1 MAPMAEW
8 GHRDNGFVRA
18 TEGTRRTIAGFPLN
32 SIRRPAIVPIS
43 NPALEDRLERNTRT
57 VTLLT
62 FASRVTGLLR
72 DATLARAFGVGPLMD
87 AFSLAFMLPNLF
99 RRLFGEGALSAAF
112 LPVYAELDR
121 DDPERASRVATLV
134 IGLAALVL
142 GVVAMLGSATLMLL
156 SLWVDHG
163 RFALR
168 LMALLLPYMPLVCI
182 TALLGAMLQVRG
194 RFGPTAAA
202 PLILNLAMVVAVVA
216 APLLPSLV
224 GTRGGASHIVVVG
237 GAVLVAGV
245 LQVLW
250 SWSVLHRAGVRWQR
264 PTADARQ
271 PFRRIITQVAPMV
284 LGLGILQVNTFVDAL
299 IASWPTLIG
308 PTILGIT
315 YPLREGALATV
326 GFAQRLY
333 EFPLGVFGI
342 AISTAI
348 FPLLARHAQSKDD
361 FAAILRRGLRLTV
374 FIALPASV
382 GLILVREPLVA
393 TILQGGDFGIDDTRR
408 VAWVLAGYAPAIWA
422 YSLNHLLTRASY
434 ARGNSRDPVRI
445 AVAMVGLNFVLNIT
459 LIWPLAEA
467 GLAWSTAI
475 CAIIQS
481 GLLLRL
487 ISRDGSKPVD
497 ASVRRSWF
505 RTVAATIAMAVAVL
519 FTDLLIH
526 TFATSMMTS
535 PTWSAQA
542 LRLALL
548 VAVGG
553 VVVAAVARRW
563 RMPELIWV
571 LGRRD
576 ANHA

>member
-1 MAPMAEW
+1 VHRRSIVDGESRRGNAPRVNCA
-8 GHRDNGFVRA
+8 DIDLAVD
-18 TEGTRRTIAGFPLN
+18 
-32 SIRRPAIVPIS
+32 
-43 NPALEDRLERNTRT
+43 DRLERNTRT

-72 DATLARAFGVGPLMD
+72 DATLARVFGVGPLMD

-112 LPVYAELDR
+112 LPVYAELER
-121 DDPERASRVATLV
+121 DSAERASRLAALV
-134 IGLAALVL
+134 IGLAALIL
-142 GVVAMLGSATLMLL
+142 GAAALLGAAVLL
-156 SLWVDHG
+156 SLSLWLDHG
-163 RFALR
+163 QFALR
-168 LMALLLPYMPLVCI
+168 LMALLLPYMPLVCV

-202 PLILNLAMVVAVVA
+202 PLILNLAMVAAALCAPFVPVLVTERGGDAHIVAVGV
-216 APLLPSLV
+216 
-224 GTRGGASHIVVVG
+224 
-237 GAVLVAGV
+237 AVLVAGV

-250 SWSVLHRAGVRWQR
+250 SLVALRRAGARWRR
-264 PTADARQ
+264 PDDASRA
-271 PFRRIITQVAPMV
+271 PFRRILTQVAPMV

-299 IASWPTLIG
+299 IASWPTVIG
-308 PTILGIT
+308 PTILGIA

-348 FPLLARHAQSKDD
+348 FPLLARNAGDQSS
-361 FAAILRRGLRLTV
+361 FVSILRRGLRLTV
-374 FIALPASV
+374 FIGLPASV

-393 TILQGGDFGIDDTRR
+393 TILQGGDFGVDDTRR

-422 YSLNHLLTRASY
+422 YSLNHLLTRACY

-445 AVAMVGLNFVLNIT
+445 AVAMVGLNFLLNIT

-481 GLLLRL
+481 VLLLRL
-487 ISRDGSKPVD
+487 VSRDGSSPVD

-505 RTVAATIAMAVAVL
+505 RTLAATIAMAVSVL
-519 FTDLLIH
+519 LADLLLL
-526 TFATSMMTS
+526 TFATAALADPSWLT
-535 PTWSAQA
+535 QA

-548 VAVGG
+548 VGVGG
-553 VVVAAVARRW
+553 VVVATLARRW
-563 RMPELIWV
+563 GMPELTWAI
-571 LGRRD
+571 GRRSPD
-576 ANHA
+576 GA